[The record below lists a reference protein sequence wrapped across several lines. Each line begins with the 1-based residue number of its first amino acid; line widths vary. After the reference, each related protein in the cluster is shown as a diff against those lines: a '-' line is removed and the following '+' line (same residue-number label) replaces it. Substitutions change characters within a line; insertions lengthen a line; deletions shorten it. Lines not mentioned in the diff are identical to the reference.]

1 MEYSLNLATAR
12 QLKIVFTEKLIREP
26 GAFTEIINMDISAL
40 KKRVSLT
47 AIFNKLSLT
56 AKFNLLTSVLILVT
70 SMGISFFLV
79 RTELTNYYSDLIKHG
94 ETVADTT
101 AKKCAFGIY
110 TEDRES
116 LLKIADSLSGIADIA
131 YLAVLR
137 SDRQPIVFKGFQPA
151 LELPDYPFI
160 SEQGASNSTHADVIN
175 KQDGQHYTEI
185 YFPVVSNISGDISN
199 LQPKGPD
206 VLSKP
211 KVIGYLRLALSQ
223 EGLRQRIRQLL
234 FSTVLFTTLL
244 VLLGISLTLLMTKKI
259 TLPLMKLKEA
269 TQEIAQG
276 KFDAQ
281 IELSSDDEIAD
292 LAASFNH
299 MLVNLR
305 TYREQVEERTNELVT
320 SNQNLTTEINARKV
334 AEEQLLHHAFYDTL
348 TGLPNRALFMDRLE
362 HALAIAKRRRN
373 FFFGVLFLDLDRFK
387 DVNDSLGHV
396 IGDQLLIGIGQRLA
410 ALLRPGDT
418 VARLGGDEFSILLE
432 DISGISNAVYIC
444 ERIKKELSVPFT
456 VGGHEIF
463 ASTSV
468 GIALNSPDYE
478 RPEQVLRDAD
488 TAMYQAKFG
497 GKSRYVIFEPGM
509 HASAVARLRLETDLR
524 RAVERE
530 EFQVYYQPILSMKS
544 SRILGFEALARWNHT
559 DRGLVNPDDFIPLA
573 EETGIIVAIDRI
585 VLREACRQMREWL
598 EVKKDDVLEFVAVNL
613 SNKQMAQPDLVSYV
627 AKVLHDTGLE
637 PKYLKLE
644 ITEHVIVENI
654 EATTVKLLE
663 LRALGV
669 QLYIDDFGTG
679 YSSLSNLHRLPIN
692 GIKIDKSFIARI
704 GLKGENQEIVKTILM
719 LAKDLNVDVIAEGI
733 ETENQRA
740 QISFLEGKYWQGY
753 LYSKPVSS
761 VQAKALIN
769 ADVGPAKG

>member
-1 MEYSLNLATAR
+1 MFNR
-12 QLKIVFTEKLIREP
+12 KIRFLLSR
-26 GAFTEIINMDISAL
+26 NISTYF
-40 KKRVSLT
+40 R
-47 AIFNKLSLT
+47 KLSLSS
-56 AKFNLLTSVLILVT
+56 KFNLLTSVLILST
-70 SMGISFFLV
+70 SVGISFFLV
-79 RTELTNYYSDLIKHG
+79 KTELTTYYRDLVKHG
-94 ETVADTT
+94 ETIADTT
-101 AKKCAFGIY
+101 AKKCEFGIY

-116 LLKIADSLSGIADIA
+116 LLKIADSLSGAADIA
-131 YLAVLR
+131 FLAVLR
-137 SDRQPIVFKGFQPA
+137 SDRQLIVFKGFKPA
-151 LELPDYPFI
+151 LEQLPDYPFI
-160 SEQGASNSTHADVIN
+160 SEQGASNSTHADFIN
-175 KQDGQHYTEI
+175 KRDGQRYTEI
-185 YFPVVSNISGDISN
+185 FFPVVSNAISVNSYI
-199 LQPKGPD
+199 LLKGPD
-206 VLSKP
+206 VRSKP
-211 KVIGYLRLALSQ
+211 KVIGYVRLGLSQ
-223 EGLRQRIRQLL
+223 EALRQRIRQLL
-234 FSTVLFTTLL
+234 ISTTLFTTLL
-244 VLLGISLTLLMTKKI
+244 VLLGVGLTLLMTKKI

-281 IELSSDDEIAD
+281 IELSSHDDEIAD
-292 LAASFNH
+292 LATSFNH

-305 TYREQVEERTNELVT
+305 TYRDQVEARTNELIT
-320 SNQNLTTEINARKV
+320 SNQNLTAEINGRKV
-334 AEEQLLHHAFYDTL
+334 AEEQLQHHAFYDTL

-362 HALAIAKRRRN
+362 HALAIAKRRKN

-387 DVNDSLGHV
+387 NVNDSLGHIV
-396 IGDQLLIGIGQRLA
+396 GDKLLIGIGQRLS

-418 VARLGGDEFSILLE
+418 VARLGGDEFCILLE

-444 ERIKKELSVPFT
+444 ERIEKEFSVPFN
-456 VGGHEIF
+456 VSGHEIF
-463 ASTSV
+463 ATTSV

-488 TAMYQAKFG
+488 TAMYQAKVG
-497 GKSRYVIFEPGM
+497 GKSRYVVFEPGM

-524 RAVERE
+524 RAVERQ
-530 EFQVYYQPILSMKS
+530 EFQVYYQPILSMKT
-544 SRILGFEALARWNHT
+544 SRILGFEALARWNHSE
-559 DRGLVNPDDFIPLA
+559 RGLVSPDDFISLA

-598 EVKKDDVLEFVAVNL
+598 EVEKDNVLEFVAVNL

-627 AKVLHDTGLE
+627 AKVLHDTGLD

-654 EATTVKLLE
+654 ETTTVKLLE

-704 GLKGENQEIVKTILM
+704 GLNGENQEIVKTILM
-719 LAKDLNVDVIAEGI
+719 LAKDLNVDVIAEGV
-733 ETENQRA
+733 ETESQRA

-761 VQAKALIN
+761 AQAKDLIT
-769 ADVGPAKG
+769 ADIGPVEK